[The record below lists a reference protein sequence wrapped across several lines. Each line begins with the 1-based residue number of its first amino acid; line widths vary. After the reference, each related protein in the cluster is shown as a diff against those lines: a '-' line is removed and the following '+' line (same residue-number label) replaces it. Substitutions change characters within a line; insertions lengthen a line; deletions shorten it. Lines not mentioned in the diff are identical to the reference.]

1 MIRRRLIAVLAACAL
16 ATAARAQ
23 PQPQADPPAPPA
35 PAAEPQVQPSPQPA
49 PQPAPV
55 QQQPPQAQPQPQP
68 TQPQP
73 AQQAPFAPQPPVKPP
88 PAREGALFAPFTV
101 RDIRV
106 EGLQRTEPGTVFSYL
121 PVKVGEIMD
130 ERKGQ
135 AALRALFATGFF
147 QDVRLEVEDNVLVIF
162 VQERPAIAQIDFSG
176 MKEFD
181 PDTVRKVLREV
192 GMAEGRIFDRG
203 LLESTEQE
211 MKRQYLSRGMY
222 ATQIQTTVTP
232 LERNRVGI
240 SIAVTEGDSAKIRG
254 INLVGA
260 NVFSEGTLLSEL
272 SLTTPGWLTWY
283 TKSDRYSREKL
294 TGDLEILRSYY
305 QNRGYLDFNVEST
318 QVSITPDR
326 RDIYITINFVEGDKY
341 TVSKVELS
349 GQLLGLRE
357 ELEKLVLLKPGDVF
371 SREQLT
377 ATTKA
382 ISDRLGNDG
391 YAFANANAIPD
402 LDKEKRTVAFNIVVD
417 PGRRVYVRR
426 IDVAGNNKTRDEV
439 VRREMRQLEGA
450 YYDASKIQLSRR
462 RIDRTQYFSEV
473 NVETVAV
480 EGNPDQVD
488 VVYTVKEKATG
499 ALLFGLG
506 FSSVE
511 KLSLSASLTQANI
524 FGTGKFLSLNLAAGT
539 INQVYSLSY
548 LDPYW
553 TVDGVSQGF
562 DIYRRKT
569 DASSLLTGPYVTD
582 SIGGGIKFGYPVS
595 EIARIDFGL
604 NGETVKLQVFD
615 TSPLSYISFA
625 QQFGNE
631 YRYLAGT
638 RDSLITTRAGTL
650 MRASSEIAGGDLQYW
665 RAGYQHQWYHPLTK
679 DYTFLA
685 AADFGWAGGLAGRPL
700 PFFKNFFAGGP
711 GSVRGY
717 RPFSLGPKDE
727 FGNSLGGNRKATGSL
742 EVLFP
747 MPGAAQDPS
756 LRLAAFVDG
765 GNVFQDSFEFAR
777 NRYAAGLAFFWSSPF
792 GPLRLSFAQP
802 LNPRPE
808 DSVQRLQFTFGT
820 GF

>member
-1 MIRRRLIAVLAACAL
+1 MHTRLAAVLAACAL
-16 ATAARAQ
+16 AAAAGAARAQ
-23 PQPQADPPAPPA
+23 IFQ
-35 PAAEPQVQPSPQPA
+35 
-49 PQPAPV
+49 
-55 QQQPPQAQPQPQP
+55 
-68 TQPQP
+68 
-73 AQQAPFAPQPPVKPP
+73 
-88 PAREGALFAPFTV
+88 PFTV

-130 ERKGQ
+130 EQKGQ
-135 AALRALFATGFF
+135 AALRALYATGFF
-147 QDVRLEVEDNVLVIF
+147 QDVRLEMEDNVLVVF

-176 MKEFD
+176 MKEFE
-181 PDTVRKVLREV
+181 PDTVRKVLRDV
-192 GMAEGRIFDRG
+192 GMAEGRIFDRA

-222 ATQIQTTVTP
+222 ATEIQTTVTP

-240 SIAVTEGDSAKIRG
+240 NIAVTEGETAKIRG

-260 NVFSEGTLLSEL
+260 SVFSERTLLSEFA
-272 SLTTPGWLTWY
+272 LTTPGWLTWY

-294 TGDLEILRSYY
+294 TGDLETLRSYY

-318 QVSITPDR
+318 QVSLTPDR
-326 RDIYITINFVEGDKY
+326 RDIYITINFTEGEKY

-357 ELEKLVLLKPGDVF
+357 ELEKLVQLKPGDVF
-371 SREQLT
+371 SREALT

-391 YAFANANAIPD
+391 YAFANANAIPEI
-402 LDKEKRTVAFNIVVD
+402 DKEKRTAAFNVVVD

-499 ALLFGLG
+499 ALLFGVG

-511 KLSLSASLTQANI
+511 KLALSASLTQSNI
-524 FGTGKFLSLNLAAGT
+524 FGTGKFLSLNVSSGT
-539 INQVYSLSY
+539 ISQVYSLSY
-548 LDPYW
+548 LDPYY

-562 DIYRRKT
+562 DIYKRRT
-569 DASSLLTGPYVTD
+569 DASSLSTGAYVTD
-582 SIGGGIKFGYPVS
+582 SLGGGIKFGYPVS
-595 EIARIDFGL
+595 EIARIDFGI
-604 NGETVKLQVFD
+604 NGEMVKLQTFD
-615 TSPLSYISFA
+615 TSPLSYLSFT

-638 RDSLITTRAGTL
+638 LGWSRDTRDSLITTHAGSL
-650 MRASSEIAGGDLQYW
+650 MRATSEVANGDLQYW
-665 RAGYQHQWYHPLTK
+665 RAGYQHQWYYPLTK
-679 DYTFLA
+679 TFTFLA
-685 AADFGWAGGLAGRPL
+685 AGELGWAGGFAGKPL
-700 PFFKNFFAGGP
+700 PFFKNFFGGGP

-717 RPFSLGPKDE
+717 RPFSLGPQDE
-727 FGNSLGGNRKATGSL
+727 FGNSLGGNRKAIGNL
-742 EVLFP
+742 ELLFP

-756 LRLAAFVDG
+756 LRLAAFIDG
-765 GNVFQDSFEFAR
+765 GNVFQDHFSFSE
-777 NRYAAGLAFFWSSPF
+777 NRYSAGVAFFWSSPF

-808 DSVQRLQFTFGT
+808 DSIQRLQFTFGT